1 MYDGLRRRKTDT
13 LTEEEKQ
20 ELDESFAQC
29 PKYNLHELTDEQID
43 AIAEKAA
50 KRAVAMAR
58 DDFYK
63 DVGETV
69 IGKFKWLVGAV
80 VVGAAI
86 WMAQHGLIK
95 L

>member
-1 MYDGLRRRKTDT
+1 MRRRSTDQ
-13 LTEEEKQ
+13 LTPEEKL

-63 DVGETV
+63 DVGETI
-69 IGKFKWLVGAV
+69 IGKTKWLVGAI
-80 VVGAAI
+80 VVGGFV
-86 WMAQHGLIK
+86 WLAQHGMIK